1 MIAPCAYAMLVYS
14 NFKENCMH
22 FTYRHT
28 LYASYLGYV
37 TQAIV
42 NNLAPLLFLTFQR
55 ELGLSLT
62 EIALLISLNF
72 MVQIAVDLLA
82 SAFADRVGY
91 RAVAAAAHVF
101 CFIGLAAM
109 GLLPRLMG
117 SPFAGLVTAVCI
129 NAVGGGLIEVIIS
142 PIVQSLPGEQKES
155 AMSLLHSFY
164 CWGHVAVVL
173 LSTAFFLVFGLSHW
187 PWLTALWAL
196 LPLFNFFLFLKV
208 PLRTLND
215 DQPESHG
222 AAKRISLPVMLL
234 FLLLMVCA
242 GASEQ
247 AMSQWASLFAEAGL
261 RISKTMGDLLGPCL
275 FAALMGFSRLIY
287 GLSGNRLNL
296 YAAMMASGGLCIAG
310 YLLAVFSPI
319 PLLALLGCGLCGFSV
334 GLMWPGTFS
343 LAAKRFPAGGT
354 AMFAWLALAG
364 DLGCSLGPGLV
375 GIISGGV
382 QREGGSLLAG
392 ILPAIDATQLGLK
405 TGLFVAILFPVVLA
419 VGIYLL
425 KSIVT
430 SKRGGS
436 GYASQ

>member
-1 MIAPCAYAMLVYS
+1 MRL
-14 NFKENCMH
+14 
-22 FTYRHT
+22 TYRHT

-55 ELGLSLT
+55 DLGISLT

-72 MVQIAVDLLA
+72 MVQIAVDLIA
-82 SAFADRVGY
+82 TAFAEKVGY
-91 RAVAAAAHVF
+91 RTVATVAHVF
-101 CFIGLAAM
+101 CTIGLVAM
-109 GLLPRLMG
+109 GLLPRLMAN
-117 SPFAGLVTAVCI
+117 PYTGLIIAVCL
-129 NAVGGGLIEVIIS
+129 NAIGGGMIEVIIS

-173 LSTAFFLVFGLSHW
+173 LSTAFFLLFGLDHW

-208 PLRTLND
+208 PLRTLED
-215 DQPESHG
+215 GQSALPKG
-222 AAKRISLPVMLL
+222 KKRISLPVLML

-247 AMSQWASLFAEAGL
+247 AMSQWASLFAEVGL
-261 RISKTMGDLLGPCL
+261 RISKTMGDLFGPCL
-275 FAALMGFSRLIY
+275 FAVLMGLSRLIY
-287 GLSGNRLNL
+287 GILGDRVNL
-296 YAAMMASGGLCIAG
+296 VAAMIASSILCVAG
-310 YLLAVFSPI
+310 YLAAVFSPN
-319 PLLALLGCGLCGFSV
+319 PVFALLGCGLCGFSV

-364 DLGCSLGPGLV
+364 DIGCSLGPGLV

-382 QREGGSLLAG
+382 QKDGVSFLAG
-392 ILPAIDATQLGLK
+392 MLPTIDTIQLGVK
-405 TGLFVAILFPVVLA
+405 TGLFAAILFPVVLA
-419 VGIYLL
+419 FGIFLL
-425 KSIVT
+425 RSIAT
-430 SKRGGS
+430 LKRGGS
-436 GYASQ
+436 RYASE